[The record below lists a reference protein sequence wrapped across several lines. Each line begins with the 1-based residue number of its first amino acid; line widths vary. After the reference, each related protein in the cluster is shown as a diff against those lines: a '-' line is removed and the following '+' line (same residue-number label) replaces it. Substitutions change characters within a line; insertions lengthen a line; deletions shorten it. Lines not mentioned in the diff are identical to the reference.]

1 MSELRN
7 NNSELSQSQQPET
20 PRVET
25 PSENNREKL
34 PVTDQANTAPD
45 TSFRDSGEKGNNH
58 PEAQQA
64 NEKDLPSSDPG
75 AKLSPH
81 PSVEDRRS
89 PSEQSSHTPEQHANG
104 SADGDLSNREGVDR
118 LPQRSDARE
127 PAQGVPQS
135 DLNHEADKLPGPS
148 RQELDNAAKQN
159 ISAPERVQPNG
170 AMNHEKEHD
179 AGSKLSPSDNGL
191 NEVKQPDAERAH
203 SEQQQPSEQSGEQ
216 QPNSKLSDAGKDNI
230 DALGNANEQ
239 VDEKK
244 PSFFDRIGNFFHRD
258 SKPQEAEEVT
268 NPQWD
273 GMETAPAPNGSG
285 WTVLP
290 GNHFDQYSDIDKN
303 YEDHPRTAIPKDEQ
317 EYKRVN
323 PADIEGVALGDS
335 EVENPD
341 RFWGMH
347 NGSKEDWMNTAS
359 QIPEVQQ
366 RLDNGE
372 SLDSLLDDDQLGRC
386 AQAYFNPDS
395 SKAIEVDEMP
405 DGGYMFNGDGRHRII
420 AARQAGYDIPV
431 KVVGYRD

>member
-1 MSELRN
+1 MRGKTVVV
-7 NNSELSQSQQPET
+7 LSDHYEIQNERGMNLVTIPAVSVVSFCHY
-20 PRVET
+20 VEMFVK
-25 PSENNREKL
+25 KL
-34 PVTDQANTAPD
+34 PFIETT
-45 TSFRDSGEKGNNH
+45 FEK
-58 PEAQQA
+58 ARYA
-64 NEKDLPSSDPG
+64 T
-75 AKLSPH
+75 LST
-81 PSVEDRRS
+81 V
-89 PSEQSSHTPEQHANG
+89 
-104 SADGDLSNREGVDR
+104 
-118 LPQRSDARE
+118 
-127 PAQGVPQS
+127 
-135 DLNHEADKLPGPS
+135 DKLTIES
-148 RQELDNAAKQN
+148 YQKQ
-159 ISAPERVQPNG
+159 SPNYSL
-170 AMNHEKEHD
+170 EFDCTE
-179 AGSKLSPSDNGL
+179 SDVG
-191 NEVKQPDAERAH
+191 
-203 SEQQQPSEQSGEQ
+203 QSVDYQ
-216 QPNSKLSDAGKDNI
+216 LITIPNSLKGYYKLVVDKP
-230 DALGNANEQ
+230 ALVSMTANNANEQ

-395 SKAIEVDEMP
+395 SKATKSRATQFKE
-405 DGGYMFNGDGRHRII
+405 I
-420 AARQAGYDIPV
+420 ATAQSSSADV
-431 KVVGYRD
+431 KRRRSRSFPPCWDAKPSTPATPANRAAEKPRTA